1 MKLSGRLGV
10 ALCVSVVVAL
20 AGCAR
25 RTTFDHVV
33 FVTIDT
39 LRADHL
45 GCYGYPLPTSP
56 FIDSLAAAGVRFE
69 RAIASSS
76 HTAPSHA
83 SMFTSQYPAR
93 HGVLFNGLELDQGIP
108 TLASL
113 FGEAGFDTAA
123 VMSLRFLNGVTSG
136 FHDVRGPGRRKI
148 APWRARRTL
157 DAAIAWLESR
167 DRDRRFFLW
176 VHLFDPHEWWHKRAR
191 PDEVQLERMSEAAK
205 RDQDRMLRFWQ
216 TEQGIT
222 AEDLRPDK
230 IVVYDAQIALVDE
243 QLQRLY
249 DVVREREAGARIL
262 WVITSDHGEG
272 LGSHGLA
279 GHGKHLYQEQVR
291 VPLILHGGPGWQGG
305 RVVPEMVRHVDLLP
319 TLAELAGV
327 TIDTE
332 ALGVEGVSFVPLL
345 LGDEHERAPRFAYS
359 QRRPADERRLR
370 QGWSDELVIAA
381 QTTRYKYIL
390 RTEGK
395 EEFYDLESDPLEMN
409 DLAAEDLPEKERMAR
424 WLAGKYE
431 SMLKSPLA
439 DSGEVEI
446 DEKYLEEL
454 RALGYLQ

>member
-1 MKLSGRLGV
+1 MKLSRRLGV
-10 ALCVSVVVAL
+10 ALCVSVAL
-20 AGCAR
+20 AGCGRQAP
-25 RTTFDHVV
+25 FDHVL

-56 FIDSLAAAGVRFE
+56 FIDSLAAAGVRFD

-93 HGVLFNGLELDQGIP
+93 HGVLFNGLELDQSIP

-136 FHDVRGPGRRKI
+136 FHEVRGPGRRKI

-191 PDEVQLERMSEAAK
+191 PDEVQLERMSEAAE
-205 RDQDRMLRFWQ
+205 RDRGRMLRFWQ
-216 TEQGIT
+216 AEQGIT
-222 AEDLRPDK
+222 AEEMRPDK
-230 IVVYDAQIALVDE
+230 ILVYDAQIALVDE
-243 QLQRLY
+243 QLRRLH
-249 DVVREREAGARIL
+249 DAVREREPGARIL

-272 LGSHGLA
+272 LGSHGFA
-279 GHGKHLYQEQVR
+279 GHGKYLYQEQVR
-291 VPLILHGGPGWQGG
+291 VPLILHGDPGWQGG

-327 TIDTE
+327 SIDTE
-332 ALGVEGVSFVPLL
+332 ALDVEGSSFVPLL
-345 LGDEHERAPRFAYS
+345 FGGEHERAPRFAYS
-359 QRRPADERRLR
+359 QRRPADQRRLR
-370 QGWSDELVIAA
+370 RGWSDGLVIAA

-390 RTEGK
+390 DTEGN

-409 DLAAEDLPEKERMAR
+409 DLAAGESPEKERMAR

-431 SMLKSPLA
+431 SMLSSPLT
-439 DSGEVEI
+439 DRDEVEI
-446 DEKYLEEL
+446 DEKYLDEL